1 MSSVALLLSPLWL
14 SWKNSLGRSGGSWPR
29 RLLLAGL
36 AIGFWIG
43 TYLVI
48 RRVLRYFETVFD
60 LGPGLAYQLLLI
72 ILLTFLSM
80 LLFSN
85 LVASLSTYFL
95 ARDLDL
101 VHATPISRDA
111 FFFARLIQT
120 TVNSSWMVLFFSLP
134 IFAAYGSVFGGGW
147 VLYVW
152 IGLILPLFLII
163 PAALGI
169 VITHLLVYFLPAK
182 RIRDVLF
189 FIGLIAFVVMFF
201 LFRFSQPERLVQ
213 PESFGNFMQFLSAM
227 ETPSSPFLPSSWSA
241 DILAGTLF
249 NRETEQGF
257 FFALLAS
264 YALFLPVAASWIS
277 GAVYFEGWSKAQESR
292 QGRRKFVWFDRLL
305 DAATRL
311 FPETTRAIMIKDIK
325 TFLRDT
331 TQWSQ
336 LFLLLALIVVYLYNF
351 KVLPLDRSPMP
362 AGTLRTLV
370 SFANLGASRFR
381 PQRRR
386 RPLCLSGDQLGRKG
400 FLDFAE
406 LADFSARF
414 AVEQVLADFRTAALA
429 RRTARVPEQSPAP
442 RARLDDGALPHHG
455 LPHDLRHRRHRCRSG
470 RTLSKFQL
478 RQRRGNPDQLR
489 RCGGD
494 DPKRRFHRACGRHRS
509 LADLSVGHGVLAPGP
524 RFSAAP
530 RAHRAIA
537 DHGCGFDGGGGNA
550 VIATRH
556 KTTRAAKRLTA
567 TSGGHSCSSFT
578 HCINRPAT
586 DRFQPF

>member
-111 FFFARLIQT
+111 FFFARLLQT

-292 QGRRKFVWFDRLL
+292 QGRRKFVWFDRLARCG
-305 DAATRL
+305 DAPVPGNHTR
-311 FPETTRAIMIKDIK
+311 DY
-325 TFLRDT
+325 D
-331 TQWSQ
+331 
-336 LFLLLALIVVYLYNF
+336 
-351 KVLPLDRSPMP
+351 
-362 AGTLRTLV
+362 
-370 SFANLGASRFR
+370 
-381 PQRRR
+381 QRH
-386 RPLCLSGDQLGRKG
+386 Q
-400 FLDFAE
+400 
-406 LADFSARF
+406 DFSARHD
-414 AVEQVLADFRTAALA
+414 AMVAAFSSA
-429 RRTARVPEQSPAP
+429 RPDR
-442 RARLDDGALPHHG
+442 G
-455 LPHDLRHRRHRCRSG
+455 L
-470 RTLSKFQL
+470 
-478 RQRRGNPDQLR
+478 
-489 RCGGD
+489 
-494 DPKRRFHRACGRHRS
+494 S
-509 LADLSVGHGVLAPGP
+509 L
-524 RFSAAP
+524 
-530 RAHRAIA
+530 
-537 DHGCGFDGGGGNA
+537 
-550 VIATRH
+550 
-556 KTTRAAKRLTA
+556 
-567 TSGGHSCSSFT
+567 
-578 HCINRPAT
+578 
-586 DRFQPF
+586 